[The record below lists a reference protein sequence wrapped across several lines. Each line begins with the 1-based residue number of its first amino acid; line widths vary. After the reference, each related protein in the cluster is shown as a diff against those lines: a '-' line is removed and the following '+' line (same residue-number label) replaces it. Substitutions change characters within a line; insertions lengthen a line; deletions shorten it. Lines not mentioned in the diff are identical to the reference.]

1 VVFAALIGY
10 VVFDEQLQG
19 WQPVG
24 AALVVGGVILLATR
38 TSQPTGKELIA
49 DS

>member
-10 VVFDEQLQG
+10 AIFGEQLQG

-24 AALVVGGVILLATR
+24 AALVVGGVILLAAR
-38 TSQPTGKELIA
+38 ASRQVA